1 MKPRHLTGR
10 LMPIAAPIVLGTVLS
25 SCEIEVDV
33 DLQQTITIY
42 RNEVWEAEMTARFA
56 AELVDTLMAGDELTP
71 ESEQE
76 FIQTYLPELEG
87 TEVEIGWESQINEFG
102 DLIYNVHMEGR
113 GLDTLKSSLFDED
126 TRLEIVEI
134 ERKRRVVF
142 SHEIGYPES
151 IVRSYTL
158 TLIGGDII
166 SSNGQM
172 IDDLA
177 VRWSNPSGRIEAVLT
192 EKSQFP
198 FLPIL
203 VLLGA
208 GCVFLA
214 VALLVIVGI
223 VFYSK
228 QRKSRSI

>member
-1 MKPRHLTGR
+1 MKARDLIGR
-10 LMPIAAPIVLGTVLS
+10 LMPIAVPIILGAVLS
-25 SCEIEVDV
+25 SCEIEIDV

-42 RNEVWEAEMTARFA
+42 RNEVWESEMTAHFA
-56 AELVDTLMAGDELTP
+56 AELIDTLMAGDELTP
-71 ESEQE
+71 ESERE
-76 FIQTYLPELEG
+76 FIQTYLPELEDS
-87 TEVEIGWESQINEFG
+87 EVEIEWESQINEFG

-126 TRLEIVEI
+126 TRLEIIEI
-134 ERKRRVVF
+134 ERKRRVIF

-151 IVRSYTL
+151 IMRSYTL

-172 IDDLA
+172 IDDSA

-198 FLPIL
+198 TLQIL

-208 GCVFLA
+208 GCALLA
-214 VALLVIVGI
+214 VALLVAGGV

-228 QRKSRSI
+228 RRKSTG

>member
-1 MKPRHLTGR
+1 MKARDLFGR
-10 LMPIAAPIVLGTVLS
+10 IMPIAAPIVLGAVLS
-25 SCEIEVDV
+25 SCEIEIDV

-42 RNEVWEAEMTARFA
+42 RNEVWEAEMMARFA
-56 AELVDTLMAGDELTP
+56 AELVDTLMAGNELTP

-76 FIQTYLPELEG
+76 FIQMYLPELEG
-87 TEVEIGWESQINEFG
+87 TGVEIAWESQFNEFG
-102 DLIYNVHMEGR
+102 DLIYNVHMEGQ

-172 IDDLA
+172 IDDSA
-177 VRWSNPSGRIEAVLT
+177 VLWSNPSGRIEAVLT

-198 FLPIL
+198 TLQIL

-208 GCVFLA
+208 GFAFLA
-214 VALLVIVGI
+214 VALLVIGGV

-228 QRKSRSI
+228 QRKS